1 MCTLGR
7 LRVTDEDR
15 IDFFNPSIVDYL
27 KAKIQEYPMMEE
39 NIFEN
44 AIYINLHL
52 KKYIN
57 NYRVR
62 DDFFQKLLTS
72 WDSFL
77 DREEY
82 IGERLVS
89 LIKKCDY
96 HDYTDEFSKHINS
109 YNGSWRL
116 SDYDNGWEKV
126 IQTIYFSKDMV
137 LKKDFLQL
145 LNEDI
150 IENILESRRLNSEN
164 FDNIAES
171 MNEIIS
177 EVWREYSDEED
188 FDFSNLEEISFY
200 SNFREKKIALLQD
213 YLDNDS
219 SVEDYTSAYCWDGEE
234 ETINQ
239 EIRLIKDFFEK
250 KVLEMLQNE
259 YEWTDIKISEFDF
272 MSLEINIEE
281 HIRETFES
289 ESYADYYHNNWKEMR
304 LESKTPKTETI
315 NSILDPELL

>member
-1 MCTLGR
+1 MGAFLLRLG
-7 LRVTDEDR
+7 VTDEDR

-116 SDYDNGWEKV
+116 SD
-126 IQTIYFSKDMV
+126 
-137 LKKDFLQL
+137 L
-145 LNEDI
+145 
-150 IENILESRRLNSEN
+150 
-164 FDNIAES
+164 
-171 MNEIIS
+171 
-177 EVWREYSDEED
+177 
-188 FDFSNLEEISFY
+188 
-200 SNFREKKIALLQD
+200 
-213 YLDNDS
+213 
-219 SVEDYTSAYCWDGEE
+219 
-234 ETINQ
+234 
-239 EIRLIKDFFEK
+239 
-250 KVLEMLQNE
+250 
-259 YEWTDIKISEFDF
+259 
-272 MSLEINIEE
+272 
-281 HIRETFES
+281 
-289 ESYADYYHNNWKEMR
+289 
-304 LESKTPKTETI
+304 
-315 NSILDPELL
+315 